1 MLLLAGCRLGHSAQF
16 HQDFLLAENQVLLV
30 MNFDVVAG
38 VFAKQDP
45 VAHLYVERDT
55 TALFHLAGPYRDYFT
70 FLGLFFSAIG
80 DNDPALRGFFLF
92 QPAHKDAVMQR
103 SDIHIHFFDLRS
115 IHCKT
120 RTSNFLGLPANTR
133 DEKASD
139 SSLVL
144 LRGLSF
150 LFLDAPLLF

>member
-1 MLLLAGCRLGHSAQF
+1 MLLLAGGRLGHSAQF
-16 HQDFLLAENQVLLV
+16 HQDFLLAEDQILLV
-30 MNFDVVAG
+30 VDLDVVAG

-45 VAHLYVERDT
+45 VAHLYVQRDAM
-55 TALFHLAGPYRDYFT
+55 ALFHLAGSDGHYFA
-70 FLGLFFSAIG
+70 LLRLFFSRIG
-80 DNDPALRGFFLF
+80 DNDPAFRGFFLF
-92 QPAHKDAVMQR
+92 QPAYQDAVMQR
-103 SDIHIHFFDLRS
+103 SDIHSHVFDLRS

-150 LFLDAPLLF
+150 LFLDAPLL

>member
-70 FLGLFFSAIG
+70 FI
-80 DNDPALRGFFLF
+80 
-92 QPAHKDAVMQR
+92 
-103 SDIHIHFFDLRS
+103 
-115 IHCKT
+115 T
-120 RTSNFLGLPANTR
+120 RTSDLKLLDRRCYFLPDADLAIP
-133 DEKASD
+133 
-139 SSLVL
+139 
-144 LRGLSF
+144 LSF
-150 LFLDAPLLF
+150 TRISSSRRIRYSWS